1 MRMAGR
7 RPVRCAAEPR
17 PSLPSLPSFSCVPIT
32 PTSSREETFDEGDVC
47 EVLDSMCPVSP
58 TVREPTRV
66 SAEEVKDAISE
77 AIDMCLTTSQP
88 NECAAYWDAAE
99 EVFYAYMRQN
109 DRDRFGALNR
119 SERES
124 REYDM

>member
-1 MRMAGR
+1 
-7 RPVRCAAEPR
+7 
-17 PSLPSLPSFSCVPIT
+17 
-32 PTSSREETFDEGDVC
+32 VC

-88 NECAAYWDAAE
+88 NKCAAYWDAAE